1 MNHLLGKSKFPFI
14 GLFILGMV
22 FSEEENN
29 LTILSWNIKM
39 LTAPYG
45 WLHNRVER
53 AENIVHTLNTAE
65 NYDVILF
72 QEVFSGRI
80 RKLMYN
86 GLQSIYPYQLIP
98 KDQSCIGKS
107 NSGLWVVSKSPIML
121 IDEIAFSNQ
130 KNWDALSSKGAKL
143 YSVVQDEQKF
153 HIINTHLQAD
163 YKTEYNEIRT
173 QQYTEIY
180 EKLILPNDKSEIP
193 LILCGD
199 LNISKPEKL
208 KIMLEKLHLMNGPL
222 SGDLQFSSMGK
233 YQQLLDYILVKSDN
247 FQFESIER
255 KILNISKNPKSL
267 SDHYPIQGIFKWK

>member
-1 MNHLLGKSKFPFI
+1 
-14 GLFILGMV
+14 MV
-22 FSEEENN
+22 RSFS
-29 LTILSWNIKM
+29 S
-39 LTAPYG
+39 
-45 WLHNRVER
+45 
-53 AENIVHTLNTAE
+53 AE

-80 RKLMYN
+80 RKLMYK

-130 KNWDALSSKGAKL
+130 KNWDALSTKGAKL
-143 YSVVQDEQKF
+143 YSVVQDGQEF
-153 HIINTHLQAD
+153 HIINTHMQAD
-163 YKTEYNEIRT
+163 YKKKYNNIRT

-199 LNISKPEKL
+199 LNISIPVQLRK
-208 KIMLEKLHLMNGPL
+208 MLEKLKLDNGPL
-222 SGDLQFSSMGK
+222 LGKLQFSSIGEDLE
-233 YQQLLDYILVKSDN
+233 LLDYILVKLDN

-255 KILNISKNPKSL
+255 KILDISKNPKSL
-267 SDHYPIQGIFKWK
+267 SDHYPIQGILKWK

>member
-1 MNHLLGKSKFPFI
+1 MLMGF
-14 GLFILGMV
+14 V
-22 FSEEENN
+22 FSAEEND

-39 LTAPYG
+39 LNGPYG

-53 AENIVHTLNTAE
+53 AENIVQALKSSEH
-65 NYDVILF
+65 YDVILF
-72 QEVFSGRI
+72 QEAFSGNMR
-80 RKLMYN
+80 RLMYE
-86 GLQSIYPYQLIP
+86 GLETLYPYQIIP
-98 KDQSCIGKS
+98 DDKTCIGKS
-107 NSGLWVVSKSPIML
+107 NSGLWVISKSPISIL
-121 IDEIAFSNQ
+121 DEISFSNQ

-163 YKTEYNEIRT
+163 YKTKYNKIRT

-180 EKLILPNDKSEIP
+180 EKLILPNDKDEIP

-199 LNISKPEKL
+199 LNISMPVQLRK
-208 KIMLEKLHLMNGPL
+208 MLEKLKLDNGPL
-222 SGDLQFSSMGK
+222 LGKLQFSSLGEDSE
-233 YQQLLDYILVKSDN
+233 LLDYILVKSDN

-255 KILNISKNPKSL
+255 KILDISKNPKSL

>member
-1 MNHLLGKSKFPFI
+1 
-14 GLFILGMV
+14 MV
-22 FSEEENN
+22 FSAEEND

-80 RKLMYN
+80 RKLMYK

-121 IDEIAFSNQ
+121 IDEIVFSNQ

-143 YSVVQDEQKF
+143 YSVVQDGQEF
-153 HIINTHLQAD
+153 HIINTHMQAD
-163 YKTEYNEIRT
+163 YNKKNKNIRT
-173 QQYTEIY
+173 QQYTEIH
-180 EKLILPNDKSEIP
+180 EKLILPNKNNEIP

-199 LNISKPEKL
+199 LNIYKPVQL
-208 KIMLEKLHLMNGPL
+208 MDMLEKLKLKNGPL
-222 SGDLQFSSMGK
+222 VGSLQFSTTGENAE
-233 YQQLLDYILVKSDN
+233 LLDYILVKSDN
-247 FQFESIER
+247 FQFNSIER
-255 KILNISKNPKSL
+255 KIVNMSKIQQINPESL
-267 SDHYPIQGIFKWK
+267 SDHYPIMGIFTW

>member
-22 FSEEENN
+22 FSAEEND

-80 RKLMYN
+80 QKLMYK

-107 NSGLWVVSKSPIML
+107 NSGLWVVSKSPIIL

-163 YKTEYNEIRT
+163 YKTKYNKIRT

-199 LNISKPEKL
+199 LNISKSDKL

-222 SGDLQFSSMGK
+222 SGDLQFSSTGK

-255 KILNISKNPKSL
+255 KILDISKNPKSL

>member
-1 MNHLLGKSKFPFI
+1 MNPLHGISKSPFI

-22 FSEEENN
+22 FSAEEND

-80 RKLMYN
+80 RKLMYK

-143 YSVVQDEQKF
+143 YSVVQDGQEF
-153 HIINTHLQAD
+153 HIINTHMQAD
-163 YKTEYNEIRT
+163 YNKKNENIRI
-173 QQYTEIY
+173 QQYTEIH
-180 EKLILPNDKSEIP
+180 EKLILPNKNNEIP

-199 LNISKPEKL
+199 LNIYKPVQL
-208 KIMLEKLHLMNGPL
+208 MDMLEKLKLKNGPL
-222 SGDLQFSSMGK
+222 VGSLQFSTTGK
-233 YQQLLDYILVKSDN
+233 NAELLDYILVKSDN

-255 KILNISKNPKSL
+255 KILDISKNPKSL

>member
-1 MNHLLGKSKFPFI
+1 
-14 GLFILGMV
+14 MV
-22 FSEEENN
+22 FSAEEND

-80 RKLMYN
+80 RKLMYK

-121 IDEIAFSNQ
+121 IDEITFSNQ

-163 YKTEYNEIRT
+163 YKTKYNKIRT

-199 LNISKPEKL
+199 LNISKPGKL

-222 SGDLQFSSMGK
+222 SGDLQFSSTGK

-255 KILNISKNPKSL
+255 KILDISKNPKSL

>member
-1 MNHLLGKSKFPFI
+1 
-14 GLFILGMV
+14 MV
-22 FSEEENN
+22 FSAEEND

-80 RKLMYN
+80 RKLMYK

-107 NSGLWVVSKSPIML
+107 NSGLWV
-121 IDEIAFSNQ
+121 
-130 KNWDALSSKGAKL
+130 

-163 YKTEYNEIRT
+163 YKTKYNKIRT

-199 LNISKPEKL
+199 LNISKPGKL

-222 SGDLQFSSMGK
+222 SGDLQFSSTGENAE
-233 YQQLLDYILVKSDN
+233 LLDYILVKSDN
-247 FQFESIER
+247 FQFNSIER
-255 KILNISKNPKSL
+255 KIVNMSKIQQINPESL
-267 SDHYPIQGIFKWK
+267 SDHYPIMGIFTW

>member
-1 MNHLLGKSKFPFI
+1 MLHKTLI
-14 GLFILGMV
+14 IFILLWGMI
-22 FSEEENN
+22 FSEEEND

-45 WLHNRVER
+45 WVHNRVER
-53 AENIVHTLNTAE
+53 AENIVQALKSSE

-72 QEVFSGRI
+72 QETFSGKI
-80 RKLMYN
+80 RELMYES
-86 GLQSIYPYQLIP
+86 LKSIYPYQIIP
-98 KDQSCIGKS
+98 VNPKCSVRS
-107 NSGLWVVSKSPIML
+107 NSGLWVMSKYPITL
-121 IDEIAFSNQ
+121 IDAISFSNQ
-130 KNWDALSSKGAKL
+130 KNWDILSLKGAKL
-143 YSVVQDEQKF
+143 YSVIQDEQE
-153 HIINTHLQAD
+153 IYLINTHMQAD
-163 YKTEYNEIRT
+163 YKKKYNNIRT

-199 LNISKPEKL
+199 LNISKPGKL

-222 SGDLQFSSMGK
+222 SGDLQFSSTGK

-255 KILNISKNPKSL
+255 KILDISKNPKSL

>member
-1 MNHLLGKSKFPFI
+1 MLMGF
-14 GLFILGMV
+14 V
-22 FSEEENN
+22 FSAEENN

-39 LTAPYG
+39 LNGPYG
-45 WLHNRVER
+45 WLHNRTER
-53 AENIVHTLNTAE
+53 ADNIIQSLKSSAG
-65 NYDVILF
+65 YDIILF
-72 QEVFSGRI
+72 QEAFSGDMR
-80 RKLMYN
+80 RLMYE
-86 GLQSIYPYQLIP
+86 GLKTLYPYQIIP
-98 KDQSCIGKS
+98 DDKTCIGKS
-107 NSGLWVVSKSPIML
+107 NSGLWVISKSPINIL
-121 IDEIAFSNQ
+121 DEISFSNQ

-163 YKTEYNEIRT
+163 YKTKYNKIRT

-199 LNISKPEKL
+199 LNISKPGKL

-222 SGDLQFSSMGK
+222 SGDLQFSSTGK

-255 KILNISKNPKSL
+255 KILDISKNPKSL
-267 SDHYPIQGIFKWK
+267 SDHCPIQGIFKWK

>member
-1 MNHLLGKSKFPFI
+1 
-14 GLFILGMV
+14 MV
-22 FSEEENN
+22 FSAEEND

-80 RKLMYN
+80 RKLMYK

-107 NSGLWVVSKSPIML
+107 NSGLWVISKSPINIL
-121 IDEIAFSNQ
+121 DEISFSNQ

-163 YKTEYNEIRT
+163 YKTKYNKIRT

-199 LNISKPEKL
+199 LNISKPGKL
-208 KIMLEKLHLMNGPL
+208 KTMLEKLHLMNGPL
-222 SGDLQFSSMGK
+222 SGDLQFSSTGENAE
-233 YQQLLDYILVKSDN
+233 LLDYILVKSDN
-247 FQFESIER
+247 FQFNSIER
-255 KILNISKNPKSL
+255 KIVNMSKIQQINPESL
-267 SDHYPIQGIFKWK
+267 SDHYPIMGIFTW

>member
-1 MNHLLGKSKFPFI
+1 LNHLLGKSKFPFL

-22 FSEEENN
+22 FSAEEND

-80 RKLMYN
+80 RKLMYK

-143 YSVVQDEQKF
+143 YSVVQDGQEF
-153 HIINTHLQAD
+153 HIINTHMQAD
-163 YKTEYNEIRT
+163 YKKKYNNIRT

-180 EKLILPNDKSEIP
+180 EKLILPNDKREIP

-199 LNISKPEKL
+199 LNISIPVQLRK
-208 KIMLEKLHLMNGPL
+208 MLEKLKLDNGPL
-222 SGDLQFSSMGK
+222 LGKLQFSSIGEDSE
-233 YQQLLDYILVKSDN
+233 LLDYILVKSDN

-255 KILNISKNPKSL
+255 KILDISKNPKSL

>member
-1 MNHLLGKSKFPFI
+1 MLMGF
-14 GLFILGMV
+14 V
-22 FSEEENN
+22 FSAEENN

-39 LTAPYG
+39 LNGPYG
-45 WLHNRVER
+45 WLHNRTER
-53 AENIVHTLNTAE
+53 ADNIIQSLKSSAG
-65 NYDVILF
+65 YDIILF
-72 QEVFSGRI
+72 QEAFSGDMR
-80 RKLMYN
+80 RLMYE
-86 GLQSIYPYQLIP
+86 GLKTLYPYQIIP
-98 KDQSCIGKS
+98 DDKTCIGKS
-107 NSGLWVVSKSPIML
+107 NSGLWVISKSPINIL
-121 IDEIAFSNQ
+121 DEISFSNQ

-163 YKTEYNEIRT
+163 YKTKYNKIRT

-222 SGDLQFSSMGK
+222 SGDLQFSSTGENAE
-233 YQQLLDYILVKSDN
+233 LLDYILVKSDN
-247 FQFESIER
+247 FQFNSIER
-255 KILNISKNPKSL
+255 KIVNMSKIQQINPKSL
-267 SDHYPIQGIFKWK
+267 SDHYPIMGIFTW